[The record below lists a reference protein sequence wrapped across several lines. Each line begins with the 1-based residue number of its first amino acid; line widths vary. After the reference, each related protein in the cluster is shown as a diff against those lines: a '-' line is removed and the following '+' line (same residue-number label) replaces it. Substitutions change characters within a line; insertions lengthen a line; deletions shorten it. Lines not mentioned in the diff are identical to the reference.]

1 MYKLKNINDRVNCL
15 MRAGKDFVKTSL
27 PIATAR
33 QVIESGTLVKSD
45 KPEYDICVDKIWYF
59 EGEKIIKSKSKDDAN
74 KGD

>member
-1 MYKLKNINDRVNCL
+1 

-27 PIATAR
+27 PIATAQ

-59 EGEKIIKSKSKDDAN
+59 EGEK
-74 KGD
+74 